1 MKKIIVLIAFLA
13 TGLIINAQD
22 AKPTSKTSAK
32 PTEKQKDPD
41 ATARA
46 TKNTEKM
53 TTVLKLTEVQRPQ
66 VLKINLEKATAMDA
80 YKAKNSKDQKAS
92 ETEKQRIITKWET
105 DLKGVLTPNQIVT
118 MKKVQADQAAKEK
131 NSPSPAQAK

>member
-1 MKKIIVLIAFLA
+1 MKKILLLIAFVA
-13 TGLIINAQD
+13 TGLFANAQD
-22 AKPTSKTSAK
+22 AASKPAAKKATSA
-32 PTEKQKDPD
+32 D

-80 YKAKNSKDQKAS
+80 NKAKNSKDQKAS

-105 DLKGVLTPNQIVT
+105 DLKGVLTPDQIVT

-131 NSPSPAQAK
+131 K